1 MGDLLWAIV
10 TAVPLVLA
18 GLAGAFTKQSSKLM
32 QLVALIFV
40 SIYPLPHWYFLR
52 FLRALLFDLNF
63 KDEAV
68 AASITSVIM
77 IAEFALCPIIFL
89 LTLVVGR
96 VRVRR
101 SRALP

>member
-18 GLAGAFTKQSSKLM
+18 GLAGVVSKQASKPI
-32 QLVALIFV
+32 QLTALIFV
-40 SIYPLPHWYFLR
+40 SVYPLPHWYVLR
-52 FLRALLFDLNF
+52 FLRTLLFDLNF
-63 KDEAV
+63 KDEAF

-77 IAEFALCPIIFL
+77 MAEFALCPIIFL

-96 VRVRR
+96 VRMGS
-101 SRALP
+101 SRA